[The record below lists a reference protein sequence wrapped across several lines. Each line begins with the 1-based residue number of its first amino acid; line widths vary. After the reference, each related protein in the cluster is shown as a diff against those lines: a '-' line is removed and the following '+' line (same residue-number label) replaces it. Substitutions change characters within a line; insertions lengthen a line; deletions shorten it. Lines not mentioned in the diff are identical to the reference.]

1 MCGAHWKQKTLLT
14 IRRAGLENLWFV
26 ELDWPLL
33 LAGSVIF
40 PGDVP
45 GHAATARVNDNFGD
59 GPRRDEV
66 I

>member
-1 MCGAHWKQKTLLT
+1 MNPWEIKTLLT
-14 IRRAGLENLWFV
+14 FRQAGLGNLWFV
-26 ELDWPLL
+26 EVDWPLP

-45 GHAATARVNDNFGD
+45 GHAATARVNGDFGD
-59 GPRRDEV
+59 GALRDEV